1 MSVTGVLCTRVRV
14 EEKQI
19 IAALAALAA
28 LGDAELRAM
37 PLPPAGTP
45 LPPGP
50 ASPRIATLGGVE
62 DATSI
67 DAVNRD
73 LTSII
78 DRCQNRAL
86 AAATLPL
93 YRALGIDTLDAG
105 LAATGTRLQV
115 ATALAGADIPRPACL
130 AAFSEATGLAAADR
144 LGFPSTLLS
153 LTPGGAAIHL
163 HDRDTADAVIEH
175 RVVLGGDREAI
186 FLIQA
191 GAPAEEEG
199 TIVHVVDGR
208 AIAVEGAGIDIAG
221 LALAETT
228 AHVLG
233 AALAAITIV
242 STGSG
247 LVVWDVQ
254 PVGEFRD
261 ARLLGETTMP
271 AAIAAL
277 AAARVVARATAAVN
291 GSAPEPEQRARQGWK
306 AMVSHGV
313 AVTV

>member
-1 MSVTGVLCTRVRV
+1 MSATGVLCTRVRV

-19 IAALAALAA
+19 IAAL
-28 LGDAELRAM
+28 GDAGTIAM
-37 PLPPAGTP
+37 PVPPAGTP

-50 ASPRIATLGGVE
+50 APHAHAAPGGVE
-62 DATSI
+62 DASG
-67 DAVNRD
+67 DDVLVQD

-105 LAATGTRLQV
+105 LASTGSRLQI
-115 ATALAGADIPRPACL
+115 ATALAGAGIPRPACL
-130 AAFSEATGLAAADR
+130 AAFSEATGLTAADR

-191 GAPAEEEG
+191 GAPAVDER

-208 AIAVEGAGIDIAG
+208 AIAVDGAAIDSAG
-221 LALAETT
+221 LTLAETT
-228 AHVLG
+228 AHELG
-233 AALAAITIV
+233 AALAAITIATV
-242 STGSG
+242 GDER
-247 LVVWDVQ
+247 VVWDVQ
-254 PVGEFRD
+254 PVGDFRG
-261 ARLLGETTMP
+261 ARLIGETTVP
-271 AAIAAL
+271 AAL
-277 AAARVVARATAAVN
+277 ASLVATRARIGANGTAPA
-291 GSAPEPEQRARQGWK
+291 SAPDDRGPQVWK

-313 AVTV
+313 AATV

>member
-1 MSVTGVLCTRVRV
+1 MSATGVLCTRVRV

-19 IAALAALAA
+19 IAAL
-28 LGDAELRAM
+28 GDAGMMAM
-37 PLPPAGTP
+37 PVPPAGTP

-50 ASPRIATLGGVE
+50 ASRRIAALGGVE
-62 DATSI
+62 DASSN
-67 DAVNRD
+67 DV
-73 LTSII
+73 LVQEMTSII

-105 LAATGTRLQV
+105 LASTGTRLQI
-115 ATALAGADIPRPACL
+115 ATALAGAGIPRPACL
-130 AAFSEATGLAAADR
+130 AAFSEATGLTAADR
-144 LGFPSTLLS
+144 IGFPSTLLS

-191 GAPAEEEG
+191 GAPAPEER
-199 TIVHVVDGR
+199 TIVHVIDGR
-208 AIAVEGAGIDIAG
+208 AIAVDGAAIDSAG
-221 LALAETT
+221 LDLAETT
-228 AHVLG
+228 AHDLG
-233 AALAAITIV
+233 AALAAITIATV
-242 STGSG
+242 GAE

-254 PVGEFRD
+254 PVGDFRE
-261 ARLLGETTMP
+261 ARRIGETTVP
-271 AAIAAL
+271 AAL
-277 AAARVVARATAAVN
+277 ASLVAARTKNAANGTAPVPADR
-291 GSAPEPEQRARQGWK
+291 GPQGWKK

-313 AVTV
+313 AVTA